1 MKGFRLDGSW
11 PAVMVVALFLLIP
24 LTTLPG
30 LFDFFF
36 VVLMVATALL
46 AVLIVVSI
54 ATSRGRREEH
64 SSGGT

>member
-36 VVLMVATALL
+36 VVLMVATAVL

-64 SSGGT
+64 SSGGM